1 MKTAEFHVVF
11 KWIIGIF
18 VVLSTAAG
26 ASSFDDFFSAVK
38 RDDVS
43 AVRQLAQRGFDLN
56 TRNEEGEHA
65 LFLALRD
72 DAPAVASFL
81 LGQATVQIEA
91 RTRQDESPLMMA
103 ALKGKLDSARRLIE
117 RKAEVNKPGWTPLH
131 YAATNAENE
140 SLPMVRMLLE
150 HHAYIDAASP
160 NSTTPLMMAAHY
172 GNPAVVKLLLEEGAD
187 PLIKNQQGLSAID
200 FANRAQRTESA
211 EIIAAFVRARQP
223 RGRW

>member
-1 MKTAEFHVVF
+1 
-11 KWIIGIF
+11 
-18 VVLSTAAG
+18 
-26 ASSFDDFFSAVK
+26 
-38 RDDVS
+38 
-43 AVRQLAQRGFDLN
+43 
-56 TRNEEGEHA
+56 
-65 LFLALRD
+65 
-72 DAPAVASFL
+72 
-81 LGQATVQIEA
+81 
-91 RTRQDESPLMMA
+91 
-103 ALKGKLDSARRLIE
+103 
-117 RKAEVNKPGWTPLH
+117 
-131 YAATNAENE
+131 
-140 SLPMVRMLLE
+140 MLLE